1 MYVRW
6 CNIKRGQKECI
17 EEYTARYVQYQSE
30 LEDTTKAITTIEL
43 VRKLRQGLGTHMN
56 QINSTINDLC
66 VDLPQWS
73 DTLPM
78 YHLMDQAI
86 QYFAKLSNSTTNNIQ
101 YDFIEHNIQHNY
113 NKSNNN
119 TNNNNNNNNNRVHDK
134 NNINNGHV
142 KRNNLPQGFSNLE
155 NWKSYIKK
163 VVGTHSF
170 IND

>member
-1 MYVRW
+1 
-6 CNIKRGQKECI
+6 
-17 EEYTARYVQYQSE
+17 
-30 LEDTTKAITTIEL
+30 
-43 VRKLRQGLGTHMN
+43 MN
-56 QINSTINDLC
+56 QINIKIDDLC

-73 DTLPM
+73 DTLPI
-78 YHLMDQAI
+78 YHLMDQVI
-86 QYFAKLSNSTTNNIQ
+86 HYLAKLSNSTTNIIQ
-101 YDFIEHNIQHNY
+101 SDSIEHNNQHNY